1 MAASL
6 LAMVCGITRK
16 SKKHESN
23 WTELDRHREALLK
36 LRDDLTALAGEDARA
51 YDLLVEAMRRR
62 KERKDEESEMQV
74 LHALRH
80 ATEVPHTTS
89 KKCLEVL
96 TAAERVAEIGS
107 RNAYSDAGVAVLLA
121 EAGLKGALMNVM
133 INAETDKDPAYVAG
147 MRAEV
152 QALERRAASSA
163 RSTLTKLD
171 L

>member
-23 WTELDRHREALLK
+23 WAELDRHREALLK

-62 KERKDEESEMQV
+62 KERKDEESEKQV

-163 RSTLTKLD
+163 RSTLTKLG